1 MVSEPYYLF
10 HFLAFFSYI
19 PVRCSA
25 SQFISPHFSSHLLHR
40 EIQAALAFSVLTV
53 VKMVKVE
60 AWEAFIAD
68 TLFFAKIFLV
78 GIALVMDYH
87 LALWYTLVFL
97 GTWIIINLLG
107 ESRMHTFLK
116 EMYIEGNAFR
126 PGVKPIGVNN
136 VLEVFDTEF
145 LF

>member
-1 MVSEPYYLF
+1 M
-10 HFLAFFSYI
+10 
-19 PVRCSA
+19 
-25 SQFISPHFSSHLLHR
+25 

-68 TLFFAKIFLV
+68 TLFFAKC
-78 GIALVMDYH
+78 
-87 LALWYTLVFL
+87 
-97 GTWIIINLLG
+97 TWIIINLLG